1 MFRYQTFVKDLKSL
15 SNYILAATIIFLI
28 GGVLGWISTGA
39 LQEIMIQQIS
49 GIKEISEQLQQGDN
63 VQWNFFTFIFWNNA
77 TKAVLVIFAGA
88 LAGVIPII
96 FLVINGGILGF
107 LLHLSWQQGLS
118 MYDVIVKGLLPHGII
133 EIPAIIIACAFGLK
147 FGVLIIKSLAQMNKS
162 VRNRTTDLR
171 SFIKQTGTASVWIVI
186 LLFIAA
192 IIESTVTFALVK

>member
-88 LAGVIPII
+88 LAGIIPII
-96 FLVINGGILGF
+96 FLVINGGVLGF

-147 FGVLIIKSLAQMNKS
+147 FGMLIIKSLAQMNKR

-171 SFIKQTGTASVWIVI
+171 YFIKQTGTASVWIVI

>member
-1 MFRYQTFVKDLKSL
+1 MFRFQTFVKDLKSL
-15 SNYILAATIIFLI
+15 SNYVLAATIIFLI

-96 FLVINGGILGF
+96 FLAINGGVLGF
-107 LLHLSWQQGLS
+107 LLHLSWQQDLS
-118 MYDVIVKGLLPHGII
+118 MYDVVVKGLLPHGII

-147 FGVLIIKSLAQMNKS
+147 FGVLIIKSLGQINKS
-162 VRNRTTDLR
+162 SRARTIDLR
-171 SFIKQTGTASVWIVI
+171 SFIRQAGTASVWIVI

>member
-1 MFRYQTFVKDLKSL
+1 MFRIQTFIKDLKSL
-15 SNYILAATIIFLI
+15 SNYILAATLIFLI
-28 GGVLGWISTGA
+28 GGVLGWIGTGA

-96 FLVINGGILGF
+96 FLLINGGVLGF
-107 LLHLSWQQGLS
+107 LLHLSWQQNVS
-118 MYDVIVKGLLPHGII
+118 MYDVVVKGLLPHGII

-147 FGVLIIKSLAQMNKS
+147 FGVVIIKSLGQ
-162 VRNRTTDLR
+162 VNRSTRTRTINLR
-171 SFIKQTGTASVWIVI
+171 TFMRQTGTAAVWIVI

-192 IIESTVTFALVK
+192 IIESTITYALVK

>member
-1 MFRYQTFVKDLKSL
+1 MFRFQTFVKDLKSL
-15 SNYILAATIIFLI
+15 SNYVLAATIIFLI

-96 FLVINGGILGF
+96 FLAINGGVLGF
-107 LLHLSWQQGLS
+107 LLHLSWQQDLS
-118 MYDVIVKGLLPHGII
+118 MYDVVVKGLLPHGII

-147 FGVLIIKSLAQMNKS
+147 FGVLIIKSLGQINKS
-162 VRNRTTDLR
+162 SRARTIDLR
-171 SFIKQTGTASVWIVI
+171 SFIRQAGTASVWIVI

-192 IIESTVTFALVK
+192 IIESTITFALVK